1 MCGSVCAP
9 SKSRRYT
16 EECSGGDSDGWSVAS
31 FTSCGSNV
39 VVVLDWKITAPHVQ
53 WKCGKWKE
61 CIKYMTY
68 VCTGTNTNLHV
79 HKLNTQVN
87 KQRQTS
93 VTRFLVCFLLRL
105 VAFDIE

>member
-9 SKSRRYT
+9 SNT

-39 VVVLDWKITAPHVQ
+39 VVVLDWKITAHAQ

-68 VCTGTNTNLHV
+68 KEHCP
-79 HKLNTQVN
+79 
-87 KQRQTS
+87 
-93 VTRFLVCFLLRL
+93 
-105 VAFDIE
+105 I